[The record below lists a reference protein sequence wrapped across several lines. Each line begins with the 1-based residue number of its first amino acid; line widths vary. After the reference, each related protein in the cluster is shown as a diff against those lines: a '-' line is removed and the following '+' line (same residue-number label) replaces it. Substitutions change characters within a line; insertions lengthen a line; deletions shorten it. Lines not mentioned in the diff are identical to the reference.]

1 MKGRKPTPTAL
12 HVLRG
17 NPGKRRRNPRE
28 PRPPPLEALEAPA
41 WLDPAAREEWLR
53 LAPLLGQLGVVT
65 ATDVDALAAYCEAW
79 TTWKQ
84 ATRKLRQ
91 NGLVVTTGDGD
102 PVVSPYV
109 KIAHN
114 AMAHCARLLVELG
127 MTPSARARVQVRPEG
142 PTKAASKWQGLL

>member
-28 PRPPPLEALEAPA
+28 PRPPALETLTTPA
-41 WLDPAAREEWLR
+41 WLDPAARTEWQR
-53 LAPLLGQLGVVT
+53 LAPLLGQLGIVT

-79 TTWKQ
+79 VTWKQ
-84 ATRKLRQ
+84 ATRKLREG
-91 NGLVVTTGDGD
+91 GLVVTTGDGD
-102 PVVSPYV
+102 PIVSPYV
-109 KIAHN
+109 KIAHH

-127 MTPSARARVQVRPEG
+127 MTPSARTRVHVKPDAQ
-142 PTKAASKWQGLL
+142 TAAASKWEGLL